1 MIASMRKQLWIAV
14 LATGLAV
21 PAFSQ
26 ENRVGCGDLANAYGP
41 FDYTDPVHKR
51 DNLPI
56 VEHFHFTTDV
66 QNLRQ
71 GRSDTIAGDLDYTL
85 RAFPNHHLALDSVAR
100 YQLANPRPD
109 PRYYSADC
117 YFDRAMRWR
126 PDDARVHMIYG
137 IYLNKKGDKVA
148 AATQYDSAL
157 ALDPQD
163 AEINYNAGLFYL
175 NIKEYDKARARAEV
189 AYAGG
194 FPLEGLRNKLMTLK
208 VWDGTVTPQPEQPVA
223 STP

>member
-1 MIASMRKQLWIAV
+1 MITSMRKQLWIV
-14 LATGLAV
+14 LLATGLAA
-21 PAFSQ
+21 PAFAQ

-41 FDYTDPVHKR
+41 YDYTDPVHQR

-56 VEHFHFTTDV
+56 VEHFHFTRDV

-109 PRYYSADC
+109 SRYYSADC

-126 PDDARVHMIYG
+126 PEDARVRMIYA
-137 IYLNKKGDKVA
+137 IFLNKKGDKVA
-148 AATQYDSAL
+148 AAEQYESAIS
-157 ALDPQD
+157 LDPQD

-175 NIKEYDKARARAEV
+175 GTKEYDKARAHAET

-194 FPLEGLRNKLMTLK
+194 FPLEGLRNKLIALK
-208 VWDGTVTPQPEQPVA
+208 VWDGVVTTPPPVA
-223 STP
+223 ATP